1 MGQLDSPTQGM
12 STTGGA
18 KTKQMLRAGTK
29 IASLNMKE
37 YGTKTSCEDRVSKK
51 WKHVQQLMR
60 EKKIR

>member
-1 MGQLDSPTQGM
+1 M